1 MGNQKMLVQLQ
12 ADETRIA
19 LTEDDRLIDL
29 HVEQTDRERTAGN
42 IYFGVVVKVN
52 PAFQAAFIDYGEKR
66 NGFLSLNDV
75 NQDLFKNGGDAPKG
89 GRPKIQSLLKSGQ
102 TMMVQVLKEGM
113 GDKGASLTTFIS
125 LPGRYLVMMPNSD
138 RSGVSRKIDNAD
150 KRHELREILNQL
162 SGKSK
167 TGVIIRTAG
176 IERPPADLKRDF
188 AALQKEWKAVEQAF
202 KKQAGPGLL
211 FRQPKST
218 ERVLRDYFTE
228 NVKEVWV
235 DSAEAFQEALR
246 YIKAMLP
253 RYQKRLKLYVG
264 DKSLFSTHNVEAQ
277 IEALDARKMPLPS
290 GGSIIIEST
299 EALVSIDVNSG
310 KSNQA
315 SDIEATALR
324 TNLEA
329 ADEAGRQLRLRNL
342 GGLIVIDFIDMN
354 LQKNRS
360 RVEKAMAEALSQD
373 KARTTI
379 GSISQFGLLELSR
392 QRIDMELTRGLRME
406 CSGCGGTGFV
416 PTVNTGANNVLRKIR
431 ELAASGEYSEIRG
444 ELPLEYANFPLNNR
458 RESLRDLELEFGLV
472 LHLVGNPALPAGQP
486 IQLNGVPM
494 GEAPAKLVTGEE
506 ERIDSESGG
515 EEARSHRRRRRRR
528 PPRREGESEIPRE
541 PAEEPDNGQTPW
553 PEAAAAAPEEE
564 FDEVSEEFDEVG
576 EEAVEAEGEGEE
588 DLQPSAPDEIS
599 DTEPVPVEEVRV
611 NTPPTLK
618 GWKFPQIRFKTARRG
633 AWLNDLGVGVAAGE
647 TVFQSQHKDG
657 DSGFLLLQT
666 KRGARSPFAGAGAEE
681 GEILFTSAHLGEG
694 PEAPAFSPS
703 AEGGAP
709 LGNDPGGNGDD
720 AIEAADDPFNRS
732 TPDTL
737 EPIESGAEEEAGAEG
752 NSEPS

>member
-1 MGNQKMLVQLQ
+1 
-12 ADETRIA
+12 
-19 LTEDDRLIDL
+19 
-29 HVEQTDRERTAGN
+29 
-42 IYFGVVVKVN
+42 
-52 PAFQAAFIDYGEKR
+52 
-66 NGFLSLNDV
+66 
-75 NQDLFKNGGDAPKG
+75 
-89 GRPKIQSLLKSGQ
+89 
-102 TMMVQVLKEGM
+102 MVQVLKEGM

-125 LPGRYLVMMPNSD
+125 LPGRYLVLTPNSD
-138 RSGVSRKIDNAD
+138 RSGVSRKIDDAD
-150 KRHELREILNQL
+150 KRHELREVLNQL
-162 SGKSK
+162 SGKGN

-202 KKQAGPGLL
+202 KKQPGPGLL

-277 IEALDARKMPLPS
+277 IEALDARKIPLPS

-329 ADEAGRQLRLRNL
+329 ADEAARQLRLRNL
-342 GGLIVIDFIDMN
+342 GGLIVVDFIDMN
-354 LQKNRS
+354 LQKNRA
-360 RVEKAMAEALSQD
+360 RVEKAMADSLSQD

-392 QRIDMELTRGLRME
+392 QRIDMELTRGLRTE
-406 CSGCGGTGFV
+406 CGNCGGTGFV
-416 PTVNTGANNVLRKIR
+416 PTVNTAANNVLRKLR
-431 ELAASGEYSEIRG
+431 ELAASGAYSEIRG
-444 ELPLEYANFPLNNR
+444 ELPLEYANFLLNKR

-472 LHLVGNPALPAGQP
+472 LHLAGNPAIPAGQP
-486 IQLNGVPM
+486 IQLNGVPV
-494 GEAPAKLVTGEE
+494 GEAPANLVTGEE
-506 ERIDSESGG
+506 ERIASESGG

-528 PPRREGESEIPRE
+528 PPRREGESELLRE

-553 PEAAAAAPEEE
+553 VETATVAPEEE
-564 FDEVSEEFDEVG
+564 FDEGSEVPEEV
-576 EEAVEAEGEGEE
+576 AEAEGEGEE
-588 DLQPSAPDEIS
+588 DLQPAAPAEIS
-599 DTEPVPVEEVRV
+599 EAEPVRVEEVQV
-611 NTPPTLK
+611 NTPSALK
-618 GWKFPQIRFKTARRG
+618 AWKFPRIRFKTARRG
-633 AWLNDLGVGVAAGE
+633 AWLNALGVGVAAGE
-647 TVFQSQHKDG
+647 MVFQSRHKEG
-657 DSGFLLLQT
+657 DPGFLLLQA
-666 KRGARSPFAGAGAEE
+666 KRGARSPFSGDGAEE
-681 GEILFTSAHLGEG
+681 GAILFTSAHVGAG
-694 PEAPAFSPS
+694 PEAPAFPPS
-703 AEGGAP
+703 AGGGAP